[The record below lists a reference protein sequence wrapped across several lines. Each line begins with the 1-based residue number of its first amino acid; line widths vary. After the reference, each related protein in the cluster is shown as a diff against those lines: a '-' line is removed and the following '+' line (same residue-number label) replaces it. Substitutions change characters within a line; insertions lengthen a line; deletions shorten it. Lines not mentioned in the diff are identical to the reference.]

1 MEFDE
6 LLITT
11 GVDALVRLVKDR
23 QKIELEEASAALN
36 IGRETIEEWARVLEE
51 EGILKMEY
59 RLTHIWLAWV
69 KPTEEEVAAEV
80 ESFHEAKK
88 SIADEVEQ
96 VRQRV
101 MEQTAGFADLRKSF
115 AEFYTKAYPRMEK
128 LEKEVA
134 KFPAAKAV
142 TENTAAKQQAALQAL
157 ASQLEDARAGIAGV
171 RDELGRLGIGKGAT
185 ESKGWLGR
193 TEQINAELAAM
204 QDELQEL
211 RKKAARQAPEEVAL
225 PTVTEIKKKFES
237 IRKEFVELRSRNARM
252 RQDMLSLQESS
263 EILKGVA
270 ESIMGHEERVGG
282 LHEEMAALSAEA
294 DGLMKKAKE
303 LSARVKENAELT
315 ERFESTVDVARGI
328 LTRFPAQE
336 KVMAEL
342 DRVQKAEDG
351 LAEKVDALETLL
363 EAAGGK
369 QVTAKQFTDLAKRID
384 EKAYQ
389 MRRDMDSLSGSLEDE
404 KATYLTFQ
412 KIRERVVPSIEAYQK
427 QLDGLGAEL
436 EKLKKETV
444 SKETTVAED
453 ARKLQQAL
461 QGTESQE
468 ALKTAR
474 EIGEKKKM
482 LDEIMKSLDDMDAV
496 SENLTKRMTLLA
508 REAKLLEI
516 RTGGETG
523 PAAEKEARR
532 EELRQELKLSE
543 EEEMEFRKK
552 REELKNLIKK
562 LWE

>member
-23 QKIELEEASAALN
+23 QKIELEEAASTLN

-51 EGILKMEY
+51 EGIIRMEY
-59 RLTHIWLAWV
+59 RLTRIWLAWV
-69 KPTEEEVAAEV
+69 RPTEEEVASEA
-80 ESFHEAKK
+80 ESFREAKK
-88 SIADEVEQ
+88 SINEEVEQ
-96 VRQRV
+96 VRQRAT
-101 MEQTAGFADLRKSF
+101 EQTAGFADLRKSF
-115 AEFYTKAYPRMEK
+115 AEFYAKAYPKIEK

-134 KFPAAKAV
+134 RFPAAKAV

-157 ASQLEDARAGIAGV
+157 VSQLEEARDGIAGI
-171 RDELGRLGIGKGAT
+171 RAELGGLGIGKGTA
-185 ESKGWLGR
+185 ESKGWMDKAER
-193 TEQINAELAAM
+193 MNAELSAM

-211 RKKAARQAPEEVAL
+211 KRKSARQAPEDVAL

-237 IRKEFVELRSRNARM
+237 IKKEFADLRSRNAKM
-252 RQDMLSLQESS
+252 RQDMISLHESS

-270 ESIMGHEERVGG
+270 ESIMGHDEKVGS
-282 LHEEMAALSAEA
+282 LREEMASLSAEA
-294 DGLMKKAKE
+294 DALMKKAKE
-303 LSARVKENAELT
+303 IGAMVKENKELT
-315 ERFESTVDVARGI
+315 ERFGDTVDVARGI
-328 LTRFPAQE
+328 LARFPAQE

-342 DRVQKAEDG
+342 ERMQNLEDG
-351 LAEKVDALETLL
+351 LAEKVQALETLL

-369 QVTAKQFTDLAKRID
+369 QVTAKQFTELSKRID
-384 EKAYQ
+384 DKAYQ

-412 KIRERVVPSIEAYQK
+412 KIKERVVPSIEAYQK
-427 QLDGLGAEL
+427 QLDGLEADIG
-436 EKLKKETV
+436 KLKAEAAQKEGAL
-444 SKETTVAED
+444 AED
-453 ARKLQQAL
+453 AKKLQAAL
-461 QGTESQE
+461 KGSEAQE
-468 ALKTAR
+468 ALRTAQD
-474 EIGEKKKM
+474 IGEKKKM
-482 LDEIMKSLDDMDAV
+482 LDEIMQSLEDMDAM
-496 SENLTKRMTLLA
+496 SDNLNKRITLLS

-516 RTGGETG
+516 RTGGEAG

-552 REELKNLIKK
+552 REELKSLIKK